1 MPYLRPHTL
10 DAALARLAE
19 RPRRVLCGA
28 TDCFAAP
35 ALVPGRHEWVDI
47 SGIDALRGI
56 VRQGGVVRIG
66 AATTWEAITQAAWL
80 PVALRDAAAG
90 VGSRQIRV
98 QGTIGGNLCHASP
111 VADGLPP
118 LLSLDANVELA
129 SVRGVRHLPLHDFVL
144 GSHRTA
150 LMADELL
157 MAVTF
162 PLPAAS
168 ERTAFVKCTNRD
180 GMVLAVVS
188 AAVRLRMADDDTLA
202 IAAISIG
209 GASEVP
215 LRMPA
220 LEAALAGRPRRELD
234 ATVADASLAAL
245 SPIDDCRATA
255 VHRMDLARLALARA
269 ISHCIE
275 ESAHDDSAH

>member
-1 MPYLRPHTL
+1 MLYLRPHTI

-56 VRQGGVVRIG
+56 ARQGGIVRIG
-66 AATTWEAITQAAWL
+66 AATTWETIVQAAWL
-80 PVALRDAAAG
+80 PVALRDAAVG

-111 VADGLPP
+111 VADGVPP
-118 LLSLDANVELA
+118 LLALDAWVELA
-129 SVRGVRHLPLHDFVL
+129 SARGVRQLPLRDFVL

-157 MAVTF
+157 VAVTF
-162 PLPAAS
+162 ALPAAP

-180 GMVLAVVS
+180 GMALAVVS
-188 AAVRLRMADDDTLA
+188 TAVRLRMADDGTLTSAA
-202 IAAISIG
+202 IAVG

-220 LEAALAGRPRRELD
+220 LEAALAGRPRHEL
-234 ATVADASLAAL
+234 AAVVADASLAAL

-255 VHRMDLARLALARA
+255 VHRIDLARLAIARA

-275 ESAHDDSAH
+275 ESAHDDSAN